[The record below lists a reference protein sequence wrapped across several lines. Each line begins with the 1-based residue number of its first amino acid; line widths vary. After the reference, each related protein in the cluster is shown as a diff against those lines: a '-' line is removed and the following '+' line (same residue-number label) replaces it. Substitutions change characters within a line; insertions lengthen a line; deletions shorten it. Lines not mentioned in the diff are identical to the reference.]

1 MLIEAGNDELRIN
14 ISRRELLRAVGAVA
28 AAGALSAASP
38 SSSQAAASEL
48 NILFTGGTW
57 KQYFDEVFVVPFAKQ
72 KGIRVVYSL
81 GDFNRQLSRVIAERQ
96 NQRSDLLHMHQFNAA
111 ALEALNLIVPPD
123 PKIVTNLADVSP
135 SFRFPAFVGKVLTP
149 FGVAYNTKKITR
161 KISSWKDLWDP
172 AFTGK
177 VAIPKWEWIGST
189 WFYAANRV
197 WGGDENN
204 IDPGIKACHQLI
216 NDRKAVIMNNVD
228 HGATLYS
235 NEEIWISPH
244 YNARTAQLKARGV
257 PVEFVYPEEGA
268 LNWLFNVGILKGR
281 PADSET
287 LAQEFVN
294 YTLDPEAQVQFA
306 SKIGY
311 PPTNSK
317 AIAMLPKDSPLIVT
331 PAQVENLGRLR
342 LDFGPMIANRDA
354 HAERWN
360 KEVIGG

>member
-1 MLIEAGNDELRIN
+1 MLIEAGKDEIRIN
-14 ISRRELLRAVGAVA
+14 ISRRELLRVAGAAAVAVGI
-28 AAGALSAASP
+28 GALGASP
-38 SSSQAAASEL
+38 AEAAASDL

-57 KQYFDEVFVVPFAKQ
+57 KQFFDEVFVVPFAKQ
-72 KGIRVVYSL
+72 KGIRAVYSL

-96 NQRSDLLHMHQFNAA
+96 NQRSDILHMHQFNAA
-111 ALEALNLIVPPD
+111 ALEALDLIVPPD
-123 PKIVTNLADVSP
+123 PKIMTNLADVSP
-135 SFRFPAFVGKVLTP
+135 SFRFPALVGKVLAP
-149 FGVAYNTKKITR
+149 FGVAYNSKKITR
-161 KISSWKDLWDP
+161 KIASWKDIWDP

-204 IDPGIKACHQLI
+204 IEPGIKACRQLI
-216 NDRKAVIMNNVD
+216 NERKAVIMNNVD

-244 YNARTAQLKARGV
+244 YNARAAQLKAQGQ

-268 LNWLFNVGILKGR
+268 LNWVFNVGILKGR
-281 PADSET
+281 PSDSET

-306 SKIGY
+306 NKIGY

-331 PAQVENLGRLR
+331 PAQVENLGRLH
-342 LDFGPMIANRDA
+342 LDFAPMIANRDA

-360 KEVIGG
+360 KEVVGG